1 MVNDSALE
9 MGSMS
14 IFQILIHFSIPVLSF
29 GSGLDGSLP
38 VQYNSEIQNIKWGA
52 SGKEAFY
59 LEMFENNFLAIYIV
73 YLSCIKF

>member
-1 MVNDSALE
+1 M
-9 MGSMS
+9 
-14 IFQILIHFSIPVLSF
+14 PVLSF

-38 VQYNSEIQNIKWGA
+38 VQYNSLIQNIKWGA
-52 SGKEAFY
+52 PGKEAFY